1 MGRADITKR
10 RRRNFSSC
18 FNVDIQVFVD
28 IELSSQTNRTVNQCI
43 YFILIAI
50 SFGKCQTGTCK
61 NRNGEQTIRVVTA
74 NSIGQVKHTVCT
86 HSEVMFI
93 LALNISIGRLS
104 IVRIQSSPC
113 TGYLTTDTPNRI
125 EQFTNWHIDQ
135 RSYGFTKAIIKV
147 VRVYTTLSANTYT
160 HKDIVLEAFAVERLF
175 SLSSSCS
182 STGQQ

>member
-1 MGRADITKR
+1 GMGRADITKR
-10 RRRNFSSC
+10 RRRNLSSC

-28 IELSSQTNRTVNQCI
+28 IELSSQTNRTVNQRI

-50 SFGKCQTGTCK
+50 SFGKCQTGTSK

-125 EQFTNWHIDQ
+125 EQFTN
-135 RSYGFTKAIIKV
+135 
-147 VRVYTTLSANTYT
+147 
-160 HKDIVLEAFAVERLF
+160 
-175 SLSSSCS
+175 
-182 STGQQ
+182 

>member
-1 MGRADITKR
+1 MGRTDITKR

-28 IELSSQTNRTVNQCI
+28 IELSSQTNRTVNQRI

-50 SFGKCQTGTCK
+50 SFGKCQTGTSK

-93 LALNISIGRLS
+93 LALNISIGRLP
-104 IVRIQSSPC
+104 IVRIQSS
-113 TGYLTTDTPNRI
+113 LTTDTPNRI